1 MFPKALSPP
10 SLLKTA
16 STAEHKL
23 QGTSP
28 PPIFGGGVLLAYHP
42 YIRDILH
49 IMHIYAQ
56 RAEVKTHK
64 TSLFNL
70 PVLSIKPKSIYLS
83 YL

>member
-1 MFPKALSPP
+1 MFPKALSLL
-10 SLLKTA
+10 SLQKTA

-23 QGTSP
+23 DSKTPAGSA
-28 PPIFGGGVLLAYHP
+28 GVFLLFIHAFIH
-42 YIRDILH
+42 DVLH
-49 IMHIYAQ
+49 IMHIPAQ
-56 RAEVKTHK
+56 HARGNSHK